1 MAKAY
6 ILNIKDTSGNWVGI
20 PTLIGQKGEKGL
32 NGAKG
37 VDGVGITNITQQDK
51 KLIIDLSNNTRKEF
65 TIPSADLPNGVDI
78 LTKITREVP
87 TNSPS
92 ITNFKTHLNIPS
104 TTDIKTVKDLSF
116 IDNKLK
122 LTMNDES
129 SKEVTIKSGIA
140 LKVVFDGELIVNR
153 NSPFEDTV
161 SFTDDYKICL
171 LEFESESFG
180 QTTNRIISIMKKEV
194 QVVSQQNFLF
204 RFKIENNKIKTANE
218 SPYEEIKIT
227 KVLLLI

>member
-51 KLIIDLSNNTRKEF
+51 KLIVDLSNNTRKEF
-65 TIPSADLPNGVDI
+65 TIPSADLPNGVD
-78 LTKITREVP
+78 LLNKITREVP

-92 ITNFKTHLNIPS
+92 ITNFKNHLNIPS

-116 IDNKLK
+116 TDNKLK

-129 SKEVTIKSGIA
+129 SKEVIIKSGGLE
-140 LKVVFDGELIVNR
+140 LKTLFEGNIFLSEFSLNNIPTNWKYITITISSDDKSMATIVGEKLNTATR
-153 NSPFEDTV
+153 
-161 SFTDDYKICL
+161 
-171 LEFESESFG
+171 
-180 QTTNRIISIMKKEV
+180 V
-194 QVVSQQNFLF
+194 QVICDDALNKWFTFRIEDNTLKGDKMIQLVSVV
-204 RFKIENNKIKTANE
+204 
-218 SPYEEIKIT
+218 
-227 KVLLLI
+227 KVQVII